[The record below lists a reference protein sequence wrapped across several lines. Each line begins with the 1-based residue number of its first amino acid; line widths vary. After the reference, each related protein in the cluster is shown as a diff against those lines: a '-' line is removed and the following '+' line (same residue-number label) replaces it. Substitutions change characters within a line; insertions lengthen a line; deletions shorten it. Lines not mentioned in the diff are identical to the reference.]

1 MAQLVERDLA
11 KVEAAGSSPVSRSL
25 LHEKGHPVDVLFSCN
40 RGTSVPRKFE
50 VSAHIKWASVRA
62 KPRSPGPRAPSRA
75 VMTKEIHPV
84 DVLFSCNRGT
94 SVPRRFEVSAHIKW
108 ASVGAKPY
116 NQLQMWVPPSMFY
129 DRIQGVIA

>member
-1 MAQLVERDLA
+1 MHGNMQKHARVAQLVERDLA

-40 RGTSVPRKFE
+40 RGTSVPRRFE

-62 KPRSPGPRAPSRA
+62 KPRSPGPRAPSR
-75 VMTKEIHPV
+75 VLMTKEIHPV

-94 SVPRRFEVSAHIKW
+94 AVP
-108 ASVGAKPY
+108 
-116 NQLQMWVPPSMFY
+116 
-129 DRIQGVIA
+129 